1 MADEQPRGVRVL
13 FNSAVPVDV
22 GITREYPKATY
33 WDIGENGNY
42 LILDTGGT
50 LYAEFQAGFVL
61 GFEPIYA

>member
-1 MADEQPRGVRVL
+1 MTDEPKGVRVL
-13 FNSAVPVDV
+13 LTGMAPADL